1 MTTIFNSAIILL
13 RTLSNLISHKRK
25 MIKKFLRGWG
35 REMKRFIREYH
46 MDDSLT
52 AKASELEHVINNRQG
67 KYSLTAEYK
76 EASEELFTYFDK
88 VKEVMLGV
96 PEGKHIM
103 GKLEDAILTLES
115 LCYSAAYKDGVSD
128 LIAAMTFNGLGI
140 TATEHIATGLGIG
153 A

>member
-1 MTTIFNSAIILL
+1 
-13 RTLSNLISHKRK
+13 
-25 MIKKFLRGWG
+25 
-35 REMKRFIREYH
+35 MKRFIKEYH

-67 KYSLTAEYK
+67 KYSQTVEYK

-88 VKEVMLGV
+88 VKEVMLGI
-96 PEGKHIM
+96 PDGKRIM

-128 LIAAMTFNGLGI
+128 LIASMTFNSLGI
-140 TATEHIATGLGIG
+140 TAAEHIAIALGMG